1 MIKLIAFVDGSSYSK
16 SVCDHA
22 AWIAAKVGGSVD
34 LVHVLGRPG
43 ENSAPTDF
51 SGSIG
56 LGARTALLDEL
67 SELDGKMARLSH
79 KRGRAILEDAK
90 DIMLNA
96 GVSQVTT
103 MLRNDGIVETVQGFE
118 KDADLIII
126 GKRGERTGSDEEHL
140 GSNFERVVRASHK
153 PMMVA
158 SRSYEPIKRFLIA
171 FDGRASAMKA
181 VNYLAQ
187 NPAFNDLECRLL
199 SVTDSTAEAEQQLE
213 SAAASLRDAGYAVET
228 KIRPGQPEAVICE
241 TIRSD
246 DIDLLLMGAYG
257 HSRIRNLF
265 IGSTT
270 TQMIRSC
277 KIPVLLFR

>member
-22 AWIAAKVGGSVD
+22 AWIAGKTDACID

-56 LGARTALLDEL
+56 LGARTTLLDEL
-67 SELDGKMARLSH
+67 AELDGKMARLSH

-118 KDADLIII
+118 KDADLIVI
-126 GKRGERTGSDEEHL
+126 GKRGERSESDEEHL
-140 GSNFERVVRASHK
+140 GSNFERVVRSSHK
-153 PMMVA
+153 PIMVA
-158 SRSYEPIKRFLIA
+158 SRSFKPIKRFLIA
-171 FDGRASAMKA
+171 FDGGASAMKA

-187 NPAFNDLECRLL
+187 NQAFNDLECRIL
-199 SVTDSTAEAEQQLE
+199 SVTDLTTEAEQQLE

-228 KIRPGQPEAVICE
+228 KICPGQPEAVICE
-241 TIRSD
+241 TIRGD

-257 HSRIRNLF
+257 HSRIRSLF

>member
-1 MIKLIAFVDGSSYSK
+1 MIKMIAFVDGSSYSK

-22 AWIAAKVGGSVD
+22 AWLAVKVEGSVD
-34 LVHVLGRPG
+34 LVHVLGRAG
-43 ENSAPTDF
+43 ENAAPTDF

-56 LGARTALLDEL
+56 LGARTALLEEL
-67 SELDGKMARLSH
+67 SELDGQMARLSH

-90 DIMLNA
+90 EIMQDA
-96 GVSQVTT
+96 GIGQVST
-103 MLRNDGIVETVQGFE
+103 MLRNEGIVETVQGFE
-118 KDADLIII
+118 EDVDLVVI
-126 GKRGERTGSDEEHL
+126 GKRGERTETDEEHL

-153 PMMVA
+153 PIMVA
-158 SRSYEPIKRFLIA
+158 ARSFKPIRRFLIA
-171 FDGRASAMKA
+171 FDGGANAMKA

-187 NPAFNDLECRLL
+187 NRVFNDLECRLL
-199 SVTDSTAEAEQQLE
+199 SVTDPTAEAEQQIE
-213 SAAASLRDAGYAVET
+213 SAATLLRNAGYAVE
-228 KIRPGQPEAVICE
+228 KEIRPGQPEAVICE
-241 TIRSD
+241 KIHD
-246 DIDLLLMGAYG
+246 QHIDLLIMGAYG

>member
-16 SVCDHA
+16 SVCDHS
-22 AWIAAKVGGSVD
+22 AWIAGKIDASVD

-56 LGARTALLDEL
+56 LGARTALLEEL
-67 SELDGKMARLSH
+67 SELDGQMARLAH

-90 DIMLNA
+90 DILHNA
-96 GVSQVTT
+96 GVNQVTT

-118 KDADLIII
+118 KDADLIVI
-126 GKRGERTGSDEEHL
+126 GKRGERSESEEDHL
-140 GSNFERVVRASHK
+140 GSNFERVVRSSHK
-153 PMMVA
+153 PIMVA
-158 SRSYEPIKRFLIA
+158 ARSFKPIKRFLIA
-171 FDGRASAMKA
+171 FDGGTSATKA

-187 NPAFNDLECRLL
+187 NRAFNDLECRLL
-199 SVTDSTAEAEQQLE
+199 SVTEPTTEAKQLLE
-213 SAAASLRDAGYAVET
+213 SAAILLRDTGYAVET
-228 KIRPGQPEAVICE
+228 NIRPGQPEAVICE
-241 TIRSD
+241 TIRGD

-257 HSRIRNLF
+257 HSRIRSLF

>member
-22 AWIAAKVGGSVD
+22 AWVAGKVDGSVD
-34 LVHVLGRPG
+34 LVHVLGRSG
-43 ENSAPTDF
+43 ENSAPTDY

-67 SELDGKMARLSH
+67 AELDGQMARLSH
-79 KRGRAILEDAK
+79 KRGRAILDDAR

-126 GKRGERTGSDEEHL
+126 GKRGERTESDEEHL

-158 SRSYEPIKRFLIA
+158 SRSYKPIKRFLIA
-171 FDGRASAMKA
+171 FDGRASARKA

-199 SVTDSTAEAEQQLE
+199 SVTDPTAEAERQLE
-213 SAAASLRDAGYAVET
+213 SAATSLRDAGYAVVAN
-228 KIRPGQPEAVICE
+228 IRPGQPEAIICE